1 MHHDRNLRLLG
12 RLTLRSFL
20 TTLQP
25 PHMQALSVNM
35 LKKLISNFKKSEA
48 VIPSSDIKEEV
59 TPINITRYGDTQGL
73 SQWELM
79 YEGIQLV
86 ILKHNSP
93 SPQRKNLLA
102 FKPYG
107 DLIWELE
114 PHTKQ
119 EHDCIKGRGS
129 SLAFC
134 LKLTRQVPVPAFT

>member
-1 MHHDRNLRLLG
+1 
-12 RLTLRSFL
+12 
-20 TTLQP
+20 
-25 PHMQALSVNM
+25 M
-35 LKKLISNFKKSEA
+35 LKKLISYFKKSEA

-59 TPINITRYGDTQGL
+59 TPIKITRYGDTQGL

-86 ILKHNSP
+86 ILKRNSP

-119 EHDCIKGRGS
+119 EHDCIDRVYIKNGDLIACS
-129 SLAFC
+129 YSCFN
-134 LKLTRQVPVPAFT
+134 LKIDYKTGEVLDIHYTK